1 MVNEDLK
8 DVIEKLQEMEGGLG
22 QLQDLMESTQTVSDS
37 LLKSFQNFA
46 TAGSSSTLWSAV
58 SRFSSG
64 IFPGFWSL
72 QNKVRAV
79 AVYMQYVEKKQKEQI
94 KKESQIAKTINSQAE
109 ARSKAAKTLSVLNS
123 DNISAMEY
131 TNLLED
137 DYFKSLVARLGK
149 EEALLSYKKT
159 FNKQMRESLAMEV
172 KLAKQVKENI
182 EGNIHYKNIYKEV
195 GLANRDNLTQL
206 IYFTEQQEEK
216 EKRLNELIEERSL
229 ISSKG
234 TYVDNAKNRRL
245 NRVGQAY
252 GQKNIEDMSSQEKEL
267 YESMTKAIEE
277 LTTAVEGDKAATEF
291 LSRRTGIN
299 IQRKIQSKKGPNN
312 YFDLDIKEGEEDQE
326 KEEEEGIGSLIK
338 AGFIKKF
345 DGIAKVTKAIAVT
358 LAMMKKNNIMKSI
371 KAFLRPAIAV
381 MASVFLWITLAGL
394 LVFTL
399 IQTGV
404 MGKIVELYEWFKDS
418 TWLESLID
426 SVMTVWEG
434 ISEFFTGMIDFVYG
448 LFTGDLDK
456 VIEGLTGIFTG
467 AFKMVMGLVDF
478 GINLLLGWLYDLF
491 PGLFNW
497 WNETAKPFLVK
508 FNIDSDKFVYI
519 LKSLLAVTDAY
530 FIAGGG
536 YTGGIAAAA
545 VGVGAYMA
553 YAGGGK
559 INESG
564 FALVGEAGPELISL
578 PKNTVVTP
586 RVQSKGM
593 MGNNI
598 TVQVNGRVGASDA
611 ELNEIA
617 RKIGQKINRQMNQY
631 GSSGYRA

>member
-216 EKRLNELIEERSL
+216 EKQLKFGQSL
-229 ISSKG
+229 
-234 TYVDNAKNRRL
+234 
-245 NRVGQAY
+245 
-252 GQKNIEDMSSQEKEL
+252 
-267 YESMTKAIEE
+267 
-277 LTTAVEGDKAATEF
+277 
-291 LSRRTGIN
+291 
-299 IQRKIQSKKGPNN
+299 
-312 YFDLDIKEGEEDQE
+312 
-326 KEEEEGIGSLIK
+326 
-338 AGFIKKF
+338 
-345 DGIAKVTKAIAVT
+345 
-358 LAMMKKNNIMKSI
+358 
-371 KAFLRPAIAV
+371 
-381 MASVFLWITLAGL
+381 
-394 LVFTL
+394 
-399 IQTGV
+399 
-404 MGKIVELYEWFKDS
+404 
-418 TWLESLID
+418 
-426 SVMTVWEG
+426 
-434 ISEFFTGMIDFVYG
+434 MI
-448 LFTGDLDK
+448 
-456 VIEGLTGIFTG
+456 
-467 AFKMVMGLVDF
+467 
-478 GINLLLGWLYDLF
+478 
-491 PGLFNW
+491 
-497 WNETAKPFLVK
+497 
-508 FNIDSDKFVYI
+508 
-519 LKSLLAVTDAY
+519 
-530 FIAGGG
+530 
-536 YTGGIAAAA
+536 
-545 VGVGAYMA
+545 
-553 YAGGGK
+553 
-559 INESG
+559 
-564 FALVGEAGPELISL
+564 
-578 PKNTVVTP
+578 
-586 RVQSKGM
+586 
-593 MGNNI
+593 
-598 TVQVNGRVGASDA
+598 
-611 ELNEIA
+611 
-617 RKIGQKINRQMNQY
+617 
-631 GSSGYRA
+631 